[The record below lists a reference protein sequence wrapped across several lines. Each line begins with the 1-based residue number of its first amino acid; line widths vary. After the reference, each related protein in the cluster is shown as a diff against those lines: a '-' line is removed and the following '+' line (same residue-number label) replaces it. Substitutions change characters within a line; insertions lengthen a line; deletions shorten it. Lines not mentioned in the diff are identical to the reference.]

1 MKILVNATTCVVG
14 GGVQVATAFISHAFW
29 DQGENQFLFAVG
41 PQVGKNLDL
50 SRERTHGLHVI
61 SPSPARLI
69 TGVLNGR
76 SSRRALL
83 ELERRFQP
91 DIVFTVFGPAYV
103 PFKSVHLCGFA
114 DPWVT
119 HRSSIATEAL
129 PLFKR
134 LNMLAL
140 CYYKRLRLSPKDFY
154 WVEAD
159 VSCQG
164 LIRMLKLEP
173 SRIRV
178 IPNTYANVFARDKA
192 VGPHKHDDGITRVF
206 CLAAPYPH
214 KNLTIIPEVAQVLK
228 KNGRH
233 KCFRF
238 IVTLPDKGNEVAKFW
253 KKARALRVTNMIE
266 NIGSIRLKDC
276 PKWYAASDMV
286 FLPTLLETFSATY
299 PEAMAMER
307 PIVTTDL
314 DFAHDICG
322 DAAAY
327 YKPLSAQAAAR
338 AIEKVGGDGAYRETL
353 IENGRRR
360 LAFYPSPEEKYRLMM
375 EWISEV
381 NENCAG

>member
-14 GGVQVATAFISHAFW
+14 GGVQVATAFISHAFL

-69 TGVLNGR
+69 NGR
-76 SSRRALL
+76 GSRRALL

-103 PFKSVHLCGFA
+103 RFKSVHLCGFA
-114 DPWVT
+114 DAWVT
-119 HRSSIATEAL
+119 HRSNIATEAL

-134 LNMLAL
+134 LHMLAL
-140 CYYKRLRLSPKDFY
+140 CNYKRLRLSAKDFY

-159 VSCQG
+159 VSCRG
-164 LIRMLKLEP
+164 LKRMLKLAP
-173 SRIRV
+173 FQIRV
-178 IPNTYANVFARDKA
+178 IPNIHANVFARDKV
-192 VGPHKHDDGITRVF
+192 VGPHRYGDGITRIF

-228 KNGRH
+228 KNSGH
-233 KCFRF
+233 KWFRF
-238 IVTLPDKGNEVAKFW
+238 IVTLPDKGDEVARFW
-253 KKARALRVTNMIE
+253 KKARALRVMNMIE
-266 NIGSIRLKDC
+266 NIGVIRLRDC
-276 PKWYAASDMV
+276 PKWYAVSDMV

-299 PEAMAMER
+299 PEAMVMEK

-322 DAAAY
+322 DAAVY
-327 YKPLSAQAAAR
+327 YSPLSAQEAAESIQKVSTDQAFR
-338 AIEKVGGDGAYRETL
+338 KDLIQRGKDRLKLLPDPNEKFNLMMKWIEKIVGAD
-353 IENGRRR
+353 
-360 LAFYPSPEEKYRLMM
+360 
-375 EWISEV
+375 
-381 NENCAG
+381 